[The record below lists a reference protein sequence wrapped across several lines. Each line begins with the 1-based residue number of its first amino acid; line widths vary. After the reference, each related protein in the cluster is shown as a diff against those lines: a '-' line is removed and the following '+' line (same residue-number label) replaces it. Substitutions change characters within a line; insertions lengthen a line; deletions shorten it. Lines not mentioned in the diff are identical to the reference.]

1 MLQTT
6 TAAAVVKT
14 YGVVLARRRAVFARL
29 PDIMLQPGRSL
40 ALLGPSG
47 SGKTTALMALAGVY
61 PPASGRIE
69 IAETDL
75 WALGAHARDRFRGQ
89 RIGLVFQSFHL
100 VDALTVGGNLA
111 LASTCAG
118 LPPDRERISRLL
130 QRLDLQS
137 VRDKRADRISHG
149 QAQRVAV
156 LRALVNKPAL
166 VLADEP
172 TSALDDENASA
183 LLRLL
188 KETSSEAGAALV
200 VASHDKR
207 VIGEVDTV
215 VHIERAS

>member
-6 TAAAVVKT
+6 TAAPVVKT
-14 YGVVLARRRAVFARL
+14 YGVVLARRGAVFARL
-29 PDIMLQPGRSL
+29 SDIALRAGQSL

-47 SGKTTALMALAGVY
+47 SGKTTALMALAGVH

-69 IAETDL
+69 IADTDL
-75 WALGAHARDRFRGQ
+75 WSLGPHARDRFRGQ

-100 VDALTVGGNLA
+100 VDALTVAGNLA

-130 QRLDLQS
+130 QRLDLQL

-156 LRALVNKPAL
+156 SRALVNKPAL

-207 VIGEVDTV
+207 VIGAVDTV